1 MRLVWILFW
10 FGLGLLLVAAG
21 VRLRAR
27 LRRRSDPWGPTV
39 DDEALRRIVEEGRL
53 VTDEDEP
60 LDLREIREEERRFWE
75 EERWDE
81 ADEF

>member
-27 LRRRSDPWGPTV
+27 LRRHSEARGPTV

-60 LDLREIREEERRFWE
+60 LDLGEIREEERRFWE
-75 EERWDE
+75 DERWDE